1 MTPQCSRKVS
11 SAEQAL
17 ESIAPGLPKVIEL
30 DIQTVS
36 PPDRVAA
43 NLAERQR
50 IDAGHCRT
58 RQHLRRPFSGAA
70 QDDSGLSLAE
80 QRQVDPP
87 AGGLD
92 QLGPCR
98 RVSAET
104 EPARDCP

>member
-30 DIQTVS
+30 KVQTA
-36 PPDRVAA
+36 PPAERAAA
-43 NLAERQR
+43 NLTERQR
-50 IDAGHCRT
+50 IDAGRRRAC
-58 RQHLRRPFSGAA
+58 QHLRRPFSGAA
-70 QDDSGLSLAE
+70 QDDSRLSLAE

-98 RVSAET
+98 RVSAKT
-104 EPARDCP
+104 